1 MVPFCTSLLRVKIN
15 FQLQSAPCWYNFLVI
30 VNPMHKLCGFF
41 DAMLL
46 LDATIIIRVRYIVF
60 LFDITLRQRIIELVL
75 PISCFFSTSVEILS
89 QMTLCIENMR
99 WSNPHS
105 F

>member
-1 MVPFCTSLLRVKIN
+1 MD
-15 FQLQSAPCWYNFLVI
+15 W
-30 VNPMHKLCGFF
+30 F

-60 LFDITLRQRIIELVL
+60 LFDITLRQKIIELVL

-99 WSNPHS
+99 WSNPCLLYTS
-105 F
+105 DAADD